1 MTCENKFCIYWSKAS
16 CILKQ
21 VNLDCQGSCI
31 NCILIEPT
39 DEYLEQ
45 KRKELRDKLDERY
58 VRLRER
64 MREDGYPFWS
74 DDS

>member
-1 MTCENKFCIYWSKAS
+1 MTCGNKFCIYWSNNS

-45 KRKELRDKLDERY
+45 KRRELLDKLDERY
-58 VRLRER
+58 VRLQER
-64 MREDGYPFWS
+64 MQEDGYPFLPDQS
-74 DDS
+74 